1 VSAAKP
7 LVQARGLGRSFGQGP
22 GRVQALVD
30 LDLDIAAGEFV
41 AIAGPSGSGKTTL
54 LQLLGALD
62 RGYEGSLKI
71 GGRELRELGDRQLS
85 RFRNSQVGFV
95 FQAFNLLPALDVGGN
110 VTMPAQFGV
119 GLDRNR
125 ASARARELLERVG
138 LAGFWSKMP
147 LTLSGGERQ
156 RVAIARAL
164 LLEPPMLMC
173 DEPTGSLDADSAT
186 MVLDLFAEIAAER
199 GTTLVVVTHHA
210 SVSDR
215 ADRVLRLSHGR
226 LVDSAGPSERPADER
241 KAATPPADG
250 EVSP

>member
-1 VSAAKP
+1 MSAAEP
-7 LVQARGLGRSFGQGP
+7 LVQARSLSRGFGEGP
-22 GRVQALVD
+22 SRVHALVD
-30 LDLDIAAGEFV
+30 LELHIAAGEFV

-110 VTMPAQFGV
+110 VTMPAHFGAR
-119 GLDRNR
+119 LDP
-125 ASARARELLERVG
+125 AKAAARARLLLERVG

-164 LLEPPMLMC
+164 LLEPTMLMC
-173 DEPTGSLDADSAT
+173 DEPTGSLDAESAT
-186 MVLDLFAEIAAER
+186 MVLDLFAEVAAER
-199 GTTLVVVTHHA
+199 GTTLVLVTHHA
-210 SVSDR
+210 SVSAR
-215 ADRVLRLSHGR
+215 ADRVLRLSSGR
-226 LVDSAGPSERPADER
+226 LLAEGSATERRGE
-241 KAATPPADG
+241 TP
-250 EVSP
+250 